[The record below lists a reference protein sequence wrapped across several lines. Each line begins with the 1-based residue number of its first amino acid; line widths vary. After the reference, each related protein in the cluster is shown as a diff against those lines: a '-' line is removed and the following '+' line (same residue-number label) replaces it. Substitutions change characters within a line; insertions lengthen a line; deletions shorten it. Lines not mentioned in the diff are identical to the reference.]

1 MSYSFRKSNRWKKKF
16 MSQIKFVIIGLTIS
30 LPLVGC
36 NRCNQQADN
45 LQELTEAII
54 GKHTIVFTEPPTRIP
69 NRNSVDAPLLGN
81 GFTGI
86 ALAGSPEKQIFY
98 VARNDFWRLKSA
110 LDESYP
116 LVLGKIELLMP
127 ALEGASYQVEQHLY
141 DAITTARF
149 VKGDQAVSYK
159 TYVSAT
165 EDLLVVELEME
176 GEGHIKGN
184 VQLSLP
190 GEKEIVNQP
199 PLERVFPD
207 KHDTG
212 ITQESIHY
220 LWRAFEDSVD
230 IPSKAAMALRM
241 DPSSSDGSFVLQPGK
256 PIRLVCAFSSNFKHD
271 DCVINVIEYVMNNSF
286 AHLKEIEKDHQ
297 EWWKNYWQKS
307 FISIPDSVIEK
318 QYYLSLYG
326 MASCSR
332 DINFP
337 PSIFGTWVT
346 QERPSWNGDYHLN
359 YNHMAPYY
367 GLYSSNRIEQADPY
381 YMPLLAQ
388 IPRGNYYSKKITG
401 IPNGILLPVGAG
413 PLGIETTRRSPFMDT
428 YFKRWID
435 RKLVEDEGLFF
446 GQKSNSSYAVAN
458 MSMQFYRTWDKE
470 YTRKV
475 YPFVKGVATFWE
487 KYLTFEKKRYVI
499 YNDAIHEGTIG
510 SMNPILSLGLVRM
523 VMQTASDMSTLL
535 EIDTERREQWAFI
548 NKHLSDYPLQERNGK
563 TVFRYTEKGTD
574 WWNGNS
580 VGIQHIY
587 PAGQIGLNSSP
598 QLLQIARN
606 TIDEMQRWSDFNG
619 TNSFFPA
626 AVRIGYDPDSILMH
640 LNTYS
645 RHTYPNGFQLDNPHG
660 IENWSTVPNTINEML
675 CMGCQDIVRIFPVW
689 PREKDALFHQIRVE
703 GAFLV
708 SAELKDQEV
717 ISLHIV
723 SEQGRPLHLL
733 NPWKQKKVRMKIQS
747 SNLPQKEKELEGD
760 IFHIGT
766 EPGTSYSFMIK
777 K

>member
-1 MSYSFRKSNRWKKKF
+1 MK
-16 MSQIKFVIIGLTIS
+16 
-30 LPLVGC
+30 
-36 NRCNQQADN
+36 
-45 LQELTEAII
+45 
-54 GKHTIVFTEPPTRIP
+54 VF
-69 NRNSVDAPLLGN
+69 
-81 GFTGI
+81 
-86 ALAGSPEKQIFY
+86 
-98 VARNDFWRLKSA
+98 
-110 LDESYP
+110 
-116 LVLGKIELLMP
+116 
-127 ALEGASYQVEQHLY
+127 
-141 DAITTARF
+141 
-149 VKGDQAVSYK
+149 
-159 TYVSAT
+159 
-165 EDLLVVELEME
+165 
-176 GEGHIKGN
+176 
-184 VQLSLP
+184 
-190 GEKEIVNQP
+190 
-199 PLERVFPD
+199 
-207 KHDTG
+207 
-212 ITQESIHY
+212 
-220 LWRAFEDSVD
+220 
-230 IPSKAAMALRM
+230 
-241 DPSSSDGSFVLQPGK
+241 
-256 PIRLVCAFSSNFKHD
+256 
-271 DCVINVIEYVMNNSF
+271 
-286 AHLKEIEKDHQ
+286 
-297 EWWKNYWQKS
+297 
-307 FISIPDSVIEK
+307 
-318 QYYLSLYG
+318 
-326 MASCSR
+326 
-332 DINFP
+332 
-337 PSIFGTWVT
+337 
-346 QERPSWNGDYHLN
+346 
-359 YNHMAPYY
+359 
-367 GLYSSNRIEQADPY
+367 
-381 YMPLLAQ
+381 
-388 IPRGNYYSKKITG
+388 
-401 IPNGILLPVGAG
+401 
-413 PLGIETTRRSPFMDT
+413 
-428 YFKRWID
+428 
-435 RKLVEDEGLFF
+435 FF

-760 IFHIGT
+760 IFHIET

-777 K
+777 NKHPTLIKPIMNNESILSTDCF